1 MPKGLLKKDKVNLL
15 SNLPLFETLSQKE
28 LAQVAALTVEAHRP
42 AGTVLTREGQLGGVL
57 FVIVDGRADLLRN
70 KRKVL
75 QLGPGDV
82 VGELSL
88 IDGGARS
95 ADAVAATEVH
105 LLQLTHEDFNDLLN
119 KSPTFVRNLL
129 RALST
134 RIREMDALAG

>member
-129 RALST
+129 RALSM
-134 RIREMDALAG
+134 RIRDMDALAG

>member
-1 MPKGLLKKDKVNLL
+1 MPKGLLKKDKVHLL
-15 SNLPLFETLSQKE
+15 SNLPLFETLTQKE

-57 FVIVDGRADLLRN
+57 FVIVDGYADLLRN

-88 IDGGARS
+88 IDGQARS
-95 ADAVAATEVH
+95 ADAVAATDVH
-105 LLQLTHEDFNDLLN
+105 LLQLTHEDFNALLN

-129 RALST
+129 RALSM

>member
-1 MPKGLLKKDKVNLL
+1 MPKGLLKREKIDLL
-15 SNLPLFETLSQKE
+15 SNLPLFETLNQKE
-28 LAQVAALTVEAHRP
+28 LSQVAALTVEARRP

-75 QLGPGDV
+75 ELGPGDV

-88 IDGGARS
+88 IDGQARS
-95 ADAVAATEVH
+95 ADAVAATDVH
-105 LLQLTHEDFNDLLN
+105 LLQLAHEDFNALLN
-119 KSPTFVRNLL
+119 KSPAFVRNLL
-129 RALST
+129 RALSM